1 MLEDALAPDDK
12 LIYVSP
18 ENLYYCYA
26 NDTID
31 QDDKWTSIQPQ
42 HGYIPILSANL
53 RAYKIELLK
62 KLRFSGQNNV
72 SPSIKK
78 EKKNLEPNEKIT
90 TKPTESTGSKKYLI
104 PEQFIPDSL
113 EKQLRTLT
121 VILKDALYLGKNNRF
136 IKENEV
142 VSDDTRLL
150 ILDEF
155 LKLIIPNYIDSL
167 ANWTLVDL
175 NKGTDDESLLYLR
188 FNESGTQ
195 SMISFYKKHSKMA
208 KYMEIHYD
216 TNTEKYINDNFKDD
230 GDEDNVE
237 AEQSHSVGEILKS
250 METAF
255 EKARS
260 QVGTFKGDIND
271 DQDDKINYKIDY
283 NTLLDIPSDS
293 LEQLTKEILNF
304 RTKVIDIEKQKQL
317 RQQYE
322 DNERRQKHMTQ
333 LFEKLRKGT
342 KSNDSNRNMD
352 IESTDTINDSDG
364 EEDDDEDDED
374 DLAIEKR
381 KEEKRKEE
389 EARKYRALLKDYET
403 TIEPHLHLLSQQYKQ
418 NLEYEK
424 ELAANREANVKDLLR
439 QANDIYYDKDR
450 SFKDREEQ
458 EDKLD
463 REKYGDIIIE
473 DIVIDDD
480 RKGQKKLLEKDKKV
494 KKAGEPAIKINLAFK
509 KAMDNSIQDKR
520 DKAEDIEPVSQ
531 PIEARST
538 NRYAALKEK
547 RVVDELVKELL
558 GVYEDDV
565 VAYVFEILEKPEMS
579 DEKKQS
585 ELVTEME
592 DLFDKEGAVQFAE
605 QVFKALDEA

>member
-1 MLEDALAPDDK
+1 
-12 LIYVSP
+12 
-18 ENLYYCYA
+18 
-26 NDTID
+26 
-31 QDDKWTSIQPQ
+31 
-42 HGYIPILSANL
+42 
-53 RAYKIELLK
+53 
-62 KLRFSGQNNV
+62 
-72 SPSIKK
+72 
-78 EKKNLEPNEKIT
+78 
-90 TKPTESTGSKKYLI
+90 
-104 PEQFIPDSL
+104 
-113 EKQLRTLT
+113 
-121 VILKDALYLGKNNRF
+121 
-136 IKENEV
+136 
-142 VSDDTRLL
+142 
-150 ILDEF
+150 
-155 LKLIIPNYIDSL
+155 
-167 ANWTLVDL
+167 
-175 NKGTDDESLLYLR
+175 
-188 FNESGTQ
+188 
-195 SMISFYKKHSKMA
+195 
-208 KYMEIHYD
+208 
-216 TNTEKYINDNFKDD
+216 
-230 GDEDNVE
+230 
-237 AEQSHSVGEILKS
+237 
-250 METAF
+250 
-255 EKARS
+255 
-260 QVGTFKGDIND
+260 
-271 DQDDKINYKIDY
+271 
-283 NTLLDIPSDS
+283 
-293 LEQLTKEILNF
+293 
-304 RTKVIDIEKQKQL
+304 
-317 RQQYE
+317 
-322 DNERRQKHMTQ
+322 MTQ

-424 ELAANREANVKDLLR
+424 ELTANREANVKDLLR